1 MNYTTI
7 RDRNS
12 LPKDVLSAKSVP
24 YFEKLLQQNDGQKT
38 NPIYS
43 FGYGYEKST
52 HTRLRLGLSSLNE
65 HLLKYNLSLS
75 KFCEHC
81 YGNHTETTEHY
92 LLHCNRN
99 TVSRTTLLLG
109 IKHILCSELNIILQ
123 RDLCPTHLT
132 ICLSIL
138 STNFLNAFFSTL
150 NLQKYFQANPPCII
164 LFFLCPPN

>member
-1 MNYTTI
+1 MTDRRLILFTLLAMAMN
-7 RDRNS
+7 
-12 LPKDVLSAKSVP
+12 KC
-24 YFEKLLQQNDGQKT
+24 
-38 NPIYS
+38 
-43 FGYGYEKST
+43 T
-52 HTRLRLGLSSLNE
+52 HSKLRLGLSSLNE
-65 HLLKYNLSLS
+65 HLFKYNLSLS

-132 ICLSIL
+132 IYLSIL
-138 STNFLNAFFSTL
+138 NTNFLNAFFSTL

-164 LFFLCPPN
+164 LFFFVTSQLNQYPISQTFVNFVL